1 MKAKDWTEAEDKA
14 QSSALGHWAV
24 GDWAVG
30 QGQQAVGH
38 WAV

>member
-24 GDWAVG
+24 G